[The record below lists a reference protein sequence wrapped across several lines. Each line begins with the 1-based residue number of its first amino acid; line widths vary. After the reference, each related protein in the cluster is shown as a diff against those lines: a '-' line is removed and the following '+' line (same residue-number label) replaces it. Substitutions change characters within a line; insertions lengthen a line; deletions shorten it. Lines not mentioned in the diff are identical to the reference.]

1 MLTPSQ
7 FIRRPG
13 LLLALLA
20 ILSGG
25 ARPMVGHA
33 QTAPAAF
40 QPVASGEFGD
50 VNAKDGDAA
59 FNADYFAA
67 PDLTGAP
74 VTSRLEGAVGSGGAR
89 ILGITGGYSARWSAT
104 VTPNRS
110 GEFPLSLRSIA
121 SAVLMVD
128 GKILLQRADDA
139 TNFNQ
144 RTVGSVVMEASKPYE
159 FVVEM
164 RSPDGKGR
172 IALEWARPQPLAAG
186 AKTAVAR
193 SEQLAGPGRGEL
205 RAAVITLNNDSYSLA
220 SQPDGSFVL
229 TQKGGSARATF
240 APEFAVVWQP
250 PGAQSR
256 MESKG
261 GKYQDDKLGW
271 MNYVV
276 PSWDKET
283 DYLVAAHPRT
293 RLRASGVAIS
303 NGLIKWSFPPQ
314 PGYELSAEVSL
325 PAGRGEPVIVAQ
337 LKSQT
342 AAQFSIGYVGAPATG
357 QKSADWIW
365 QPLIW
370 QDKRFPNRS
379 YLTKEFQ
386 CPIPWAMT
394 GVSGTAIGVGVDAK
408 ELPYRM
414 PTTSDSR
421 FGVLVRNAAGEMQPM
436 VFAPVLGGPESKI
449 NAGEDYQFTFRICAR
464 KEAWYDTYKH
474 LAQSL
479 YQFNDVRENG
489 ECSLNT
495 TIENMMDYVLTDRFS
510 YWYPKF
516 KTWGYQNDG
525 GPGAGRQQSA
535 ADAIGLALVCDSSA
549 FYQRRAL
556 PTLEYMLSRK
566 TVSTRMDR
574 PDFMGGPVNIPADL
588 VAAYRLTGGRI
599 PIIRRHFEQSADGA
613 STGQPQKPAAPGAIG
628 LARNRMLEDLTQY
641 RLTGRTAFLDRAR
654 AAADRYIELRI
665 DRPVEDFRDAASSF
679 WNELSP
685 AWDVLYELYE
695 ETGDAKY
702 RTAAAQA
709 MRQFTG
715 YTYLVPVIPSG
726 NFTAQPG
733 GIYNGQPV
741 PEETVPAWRVSPNGL
756 AAECAGTAHSHRGV
770 YMTPYASYLAR
781 LGFAAGDSFFT
792 DIARNAVVGRY
803 CNYPSYAYR
812 NGFTTLHQKADYPL
826 RPFEE
831 IKKFTSAHYNHPL
844 PMAAF
849 LVDYLFSDVFAR
861 SAGRIDFPSDY
872 TMTGAYFRNRVYG
885 ARPGRFYDE
894 SGMVPWLPKGLL
906 QLDSVQVNYL
916 AARGNGKLYLALA
929 NQSARPVTTAIV
941 LNPDRYKLE
950 GAVPARQWRDNQPAE
965 PMTVTGGRVTVT
977 LSPKG
982 LTCLAIEGGKAITEI
997 QEAMLDPRCEPLPD
1011 GSSRTVATGFEDV
1024 TATALRF
1031 GRGLTT
1037 VHVWLKAKPSQVRSA
1052 KLIYRESGSS
1062 REVACPEFPYEFTV
1076 PVADAVGEFHCEVE
1090 AVTANG
1096 NLLRSGPII
1105 LPLRNSIK
1113 QP

>member
-1 MLTPSQ
+1 MINNSQ
-7 FIRRPG
+7 SIRRPG

-20 ILSGG
+20 ILIGG
-25 ARPMVGHA
+25 ISLAMA
-33 QTAPAAF
+33 QSPTAAASF

-74 VTSRLEGAVGSGGAR
+74 ITSRLEGAVGSGGSR
-89 ILGITGGYSARWSAT
+89 IPGITGGYSARWSAT

-110 GEFPLSLRSIA
+110 GEFPVSLRSIGP
-121 SAVLMVD
+121 AVLLVD
-128 GKILLQRADDA
+128 GKLLLQRAADA

-144 RTVGSVVMEASKPYE
+144 RTVGSVAMEASKPYE
-159 FVVEM
+159 FVVEL

-172 IALEWARPQPLAAG
+172 IALEWARPQPLAAA
-186 AKTAVAR
+186 AKAAVAR
-193 SEQLAGPGRGEL
+193 TEQLAGPARGEL
-205 RAAVITLNNDSYSLA
+205 RAAAVTLNNDSYSLA

-229 TQKGGSARATF
+229 TEKGGSAPATF
-240 APEFAVVWQP
+240 APEFAVVWQTP
-250 PGAQSR
+250 DAQSK
-256 MESKG
+256 MDGKG

-303 NGLIKWSFPPQ
+303 NGRIEWNFPPQ
-314 PGYELSAEVSL
+314 PGYELWAEVSL
-325 PAGRGEPVIVAQ
+325 PAGQGEPVIVAH
-337 LKSQT
+337 LKAVT
-342 AAQFSIGYVGAPATG
+342 PAQFSLGYVGAPAAAK
-357 QKSADWIW
+357 KSTAWIW

-370 QDKRFPNRS
+370 QDQRFPNRS

-386 CPIPWAMT
+386 CPIPWAMA
-394 GVSGTAIGVGVDAK
+394 GMNGLAVGVGADAK
-408 ELPYRM
+408 EMPYRM

-436 VFAPVLGGPESKI
+436 LFAPVLGGPESKLA
-449 NAGEDYQFTFRICAR
+449 AGEAYQFTFRVCAR
-464 KEAWYDTYKH
+464 RGDWYDTYKH
-474 LAQSL
+474 LAQSI
-479 YQFNDVRENG
+479 YQFGDVRENG
-489 ECSLNT
+489 DCSLNT
-495 TIENMMDYVLTDRFS
+495 TIENMIDYVLTDRFS

-535 ADAIGLALVCDSSA
+535 ADAIGLALVCDSA
-549 FYQRRAL
+549 DFYQRRAL

-588 VAAYRLTGGRI
+588 VAAYRLTGGRTS
-599 PIIRRHFEQSADGA
+599 IIRRLFEQPADAASADKA
-613 STGQPQKPAAPGAIG
+613 QRLSNTSSIQ
-628 LARNRMLEDLTQY
+628 LARNRMLDDMTQY
-641 RLTGRTAFLDRAR
+641 RLTGRNSFLDQAR

-665 DRPVEDFRDAASSF
+665 DQPVADFKDAGSSF

-685 AWDVLYELYE
+685 AWDVLYELYD
-695 ETGDAKY
+695 ETGEAKY
-702 RTAAAQA
+702 REAAAKA

-715 YTYLVPVIPSG
+715 YTYLVPVIPAG
-726 NFTAQPG
+726 KFTAQSG
-733 GIYNGQPV
+733 GVYNGQPV
-741 PEETVPAWRVSPNGL
+741 PEEVVPAWRVSPNGL

-781 LGFAAGDSFFT
+781 LGFAATDSFFT

-849 LVDYLFSDVFAR
+849 LVDYLFSDVYAR
-861 SAGRIDFPSDY
+861 SAGQIDFPSDY
-872 TMTGAYFRNRVYG
+872 TTTGAYFRNRVYG
-885 ARPGRFYDE
+885 ARPGRFYGE
-894 SGMVPWLPKGLL
+894 SGMFPWLPKGLL

-929 NQSARPVTTAIV
+929 NQSARSITTAIQLDPERFKIAGPV
-941 LNPDRYKLE
+941 S
-950 GAVPARQWRDNQPAE
+950 ARQWRENQPAA
-965 PMTVTGGRVTVT
+965 PLTVTDGRVTLT

-997 QEAMLDPRCEPLPD
+997 QEAMLDPQCGPLPD
-1011 GSSRTVATGFEDV
+1011 GNSRTVATSFEDV

-1037 VHVWLKAKPSQVRSA
+1037 VHVWLKAKPSQVRRA
-1052 KLIYRESGSS
+1052 KLIYQDSGAS
-1062 REVACPEFPYEFTV
+1062 RELTCSEFPFEFTV
-1076 PVADAVGEFHCEVE
+1076 PVSDTTAEFRCEVE
-1090 AVTANG
+1090 AVTAKDSVV
-1096 NLLRSGPII
+1096 RSEPII
-1105 LPLRNSIK
+1105 LPLRNSAN